1 MAYTVID
8 KPSDYFNTVLYTG
21 NGSTQSITGV
31 NFQPD
36 WVWLKQRSGTSNH
49 RCYDIVR
56 GATKQIY
63 PNLTNAENTETNGLT
78 SFNSDGFSLG
88 NEGGHNQ
95 NGQTFASWNWKAGTA
110 FTNDA
115 SATGIGSID
124 SVGSV
129 NTDAGFSIVTWTPTD
144 TSYPQ
149 TIGHS
154 LGVKPNVMIVKN
166 RSRAGTDWRVYHSS
180 LGATKALNLNTTS
193 AQIDDN
199 GFWNDVEPSSTV
211 FTTGNGYGFTT
222 GGATDNYVAYC
233 FAEVKGYSKFGSY
246 IGTGSSTGT
255 PFIYTGFKPAF
266 VMTKISSGT
275 TDDWTMTDIV
285 RDNAVGGGGNGTGA
299 RLQANYNGAEAVNTT
314 YASIQK
320 YSNGFSPQGNLNVTN
335 GSGYT
340 YIYMAFAENP
350 LVGTNNVPAT
360 AR

>member
-1 MAYTVID
+1 MAYTTIN
-8 KPSDYFNTVLYTG
+8 KPNTQMNTVLWTG
-21 NGSTQSITGV
+21 NSSTQSITGV

-36 WVWLKQRSGTSNH
+36 WTWIKCRNDAQEPRLVDS
-49 RCYDIVR
+49 VR
-56 GATKQIY
+56 GTTKYLDASLSIAE
-63 PNLTNAENTETNGLT
+63 LTDTNILT
-78 SFNSDGFSLG
+78 SFDTDGFTLG
-88 NEGGHNQ
+88 DDAISNYSGNTMVG
-95 NGQTFASWNWKAGTA
+95 WNWKAGGTA
-110 FTNDA
+110 SSNTD
-115 SATGIGSID
+115 GSITS
-124 SVGSV
+124 SVSV
-129 NTDAGFSIVTWTPTD
+129 NTTNGFSIVTWTPTD